1 MCRLPVELMARI
13 IELVQQPL
21 PEVGDQKAE
30 RKDLCQNELAT
41 FMRVSR
47 VSNLPSPSPIVCD
60 VWLMS

>member
-21 PEVGDQKAE
+21 PEVGDPKAE

-41 FMRVSR
+41 LMRVSK
-47 VSNLPSPSPIVCD
+47 VSHLPFPSSIICD
-60 VWLMS
+60 LWLMI